1 MGEIVVI
8 LSLAVIAPLVIIL
21 HFVTKWR
28 ESKGLSNEDEKM
40 LACFIFRAIYLSVS
54 TPRRTFRNSALVCSY
69 FGGRNGIMSI
79 TRRQIT

>member
-40 LACFIFRAIYLSVS
+40 LEDLWGNAQRMESRINSLETILDDVS
-54 TPRRTFRNSALVCSY
+54 PEWRKKT
-69 FGGRNGIMSI
+69 
-79 TRRQIT
+79 

>member
-40 LACFIFRAIYLSVS
+40 LEDLWGDAQRMESRINSLETILDDVS
-54 TPRRTFRNSALVCSY
+54 PEWRRKT
-69 FGGRNGIMSI
+69 
-79 TRRQIT
+79 